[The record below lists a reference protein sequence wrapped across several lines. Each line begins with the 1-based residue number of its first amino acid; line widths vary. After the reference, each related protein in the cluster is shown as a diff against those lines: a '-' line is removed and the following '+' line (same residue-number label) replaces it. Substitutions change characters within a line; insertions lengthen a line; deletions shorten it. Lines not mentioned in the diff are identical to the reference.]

1 MGQKHRA
8 KLEMTKQLVAQHPLS
23 LPEPPGHL
31 GNLRRAEN
39 QPSARG
45 SSRMGELQKSEQ
57 ERSRKRRGFES
68 MLRSGEGRKGIKRYT

>member
-23 LPEPPGHL
+23 LPEPPGHM
-31 GNLRRAEN
+31 GEIRKAEN
-39 QPSARG
+39 QPRVS

-57 ERSRKRRGFES
+57 ERARKRRGYES
-68 MLRSGEGRKGIKRYT
+68 ILKSGEGRKGIKRYT